1 MNKSKE
7 DTIKILDIFNNF
19 VRQLSSTDYQKL
31 INGELSI
38 CCVDNRNNN
47 LSEEDIKI
55 YDSIINELI
64 KINENDEIIKYLE
77 TNKYLSEIQDLIKF
91 CENYKIKLKKDDE
104 KDIIIEKIVK
114 FISEEKEINKIVD
127 IMKETKDKEYARNI
141 IINSN
146 ILNNKINLLKL
157 SKKLDVFIDKSKSK
171 NDIIDR
177 ILKSVIDSKIRS
189 SIIRGYD

>member
-127 IMKETKDKEYARNI
+127 IMKETKYKEYARNI
-141 IINSN
+141 IINSK

>member
-7 DTIKILDIFNNF
+7 DTIKILNIFNNF
-19 VRQLSSTDYQKL
+19 VSQLSFTDYEKL

-38 CCVDNRNNN
+38 CCVDNKNNN
-47 LSEEDIKI
+47 LSEEDTKI
-55 YDSIINELI
+55 YDSIVNELI
-64 KINENDEIIKYLE
+64 KINENDKIIKYLE
-77 TNKYLSEIQDLIKF
+77 TNKYLLEIQDLIKF

-104 KDIIIEKIVK
+104 KDIIIEKIIK

-127 IMKETKDKEYARNI
+127 IMKETKDKEYAKNI
-141 IINSN
+141 IISSN